1 MLEKLEKLE
10 KKFQNAITD
19 NNIEVLYVD
28 YESDGGYNYLRVY
41 LEKKDGTKVSLDDC
55 ETVSRLITDL
65 ADDEIN
71 EKFMLEVSSPG
82 IERKLKKERDFLKF
96 IGHNIRVKTRSN
108 VDGNKNFEGKLE
120 DFKEDII
127 YLVDNKLG
135 KVEIPLSKV
144 KNANNIFDFN
154 KIKELEGKNE
164 S

>member
-1 MLEKLEKLE
+1 MLEKLE

-19 NNIEVLYVD
+19 DNIEILYVD

-55 ETVSRLITDL
+55 ENVSRAINDL
-65 ADDEIN
+65 ADDEID

-82 IERKLKKERDFLKF
+82 LERKLKKAKDFLKF
-96 IGHNIRVKTRSN
+96 IGSDIKVKTRSN
-108 VDGNKNFEGKLE
+108 IEGTKSFEGKLE
-120 DFKEDII
+120 DFKDDNI
-127 YLVDNKLG
+127 YLNDKKIG

-144 KNANNIFDFN
+144 KNANNIFKFN
-154 KIKELEGKNE
+154 SLKELEGTNE